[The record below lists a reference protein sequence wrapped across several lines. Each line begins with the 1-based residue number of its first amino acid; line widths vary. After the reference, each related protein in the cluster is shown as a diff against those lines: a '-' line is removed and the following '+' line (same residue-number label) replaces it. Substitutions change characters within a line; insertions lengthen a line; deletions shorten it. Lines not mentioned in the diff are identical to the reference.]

1 MNTVVEEVAVKA
13 ALADRTDGLV
23 VDGLRTPVHTTP
35 VDLQL
40 PASGVVGIYG
50 PSGAGK
56 SALLSA
62 LAGLMPANGTVS
74 WCGQRWQG
82 RRFSLPLHRRPLSLG
97 FQGARLF
104 ANLTVAQNLQ
114 LAERYRRRPLKEPER
129 EMLLDALALK
139 PLLSRPVEQLS
150 GGEAQRVGLLRQL
163 LNNAPVQFFDEPLS
177 ALDAPLR
184 IQRVVPALKK
194 FWRDNPALVLWVSHD
209 IDELQLLAE
218 RFVRV
223 EAGKVT
229 AAEKLPASLRD
240 ENRDE
245 NSLSVARCHLQ
256 LRVREFL
263 PEHQLLVLDVGGE
276 LLYADRASGHYRLGE
291 TVRAMLSAADISLS
305 VDRPSPSSLLN
316 CLPVTLED
324 SYPLDDGRVRLH
336 LGCGDQNLLAEISKY
351 SYKKLQLK
359 PGQSLFAQFKAG
371 SLQGL

>member
-1 MNTVVEEVAVKA
+1 MTTLLSEVAIKA
-13 ALADRTDGLV
+13 ALAEGTEGLV
-23 VDGLRTPVHTTP
+23 VEGLCTRVHTAP
-35 VDLQL
+35 ADLQL
-40 PASGVVGIYG
+40 PVSGVVGVCG

-62 LAGLMPANGTVS
+62 LAGLMPARGSVC

-97 FQGARLF
+97 FQEARLF

-114 LAERYRRRPLKEPER
+114 LAERYCRRPLREPER
-129 EMLLDALALK
+129 EALLDALALK

-150 GGEAQRVGLLRQL
+150 GGEAQRVALLRQL

-177 ALDAPLR
+177 AVDMPLR
-184 IQRVVPALKK
+184 IQRIVPALKK

-209 IDELQLLAE
+209 ADELQLLAE
-218 RFVRV
+218 RFVHVTEGRV
-223 EAGKVT
+223 TV
-229 AAEKLPASLRD
+229 AEKPPASLHS
-240 ENRDE
+240 ENP
-245 NSLSVARCHLQ
+245 LSAARSHLM

-263 PEHQLLVLDVGGE
+263 PEHQLLVLDLEGQV
-276 LLYADRASGHYRLGE
+276 LYADRAHGRYRAGE

-305 VDRPSPSSLLN
+305 VGRPSPSSLLN
-316 CLPVTLED
+316 CLPVTLVD
-324 SYPLDDGRVRLH
+324 SGPLYDGRVRLH
-336 LGCGDQNLLAEISKY
+336 LDCGGRKLWAEISKY